1 MARFWRRNG
10 GLVNWLVCIVGGSVS
25 RPRAAILGTA
35 RAADAHPRP
44 DNVPEPG
51 LARDQVGMMVS

>member
-25 RPRAAILGTA
+25 RPSADILGTA
-35 RAADAHPRP
+35 RAADGHRRP
-44 DNVPEPG
+44 DNVAEPWLG
-51 LARDQVGMMVS
+51 RDQVGMMVS